1 MGTSAFALPSLRAL
15 ARAHHVATV
24 ITQPDRPRGRGQ
36 TPAPPPVK
44 EEAERLGLPVVQP
57 DRLGAEEVAEL
68 LASAPEVI
76 VVAAYGK
83 LLPPALL
90 NGPRHGC
97 INVHASLLPRL
108 RGAAPIVWA
117 IARGDRETGV
127 SIMRMDEGLDS
138 GPVLLRRAVE
148 IGADETSGALEARLA
163 ELGAAALIEALAGV
177 EAGTLAAQPQDAGLA
192 TRAPKVGKQDARVAF
207 DVEAPHVRDLV
218 RAMDPRPAAWA
229 TIDGGPLRLF
239 RPRVVDGAGEPGRVL
254 GASADGLI
262 VACASGAVAF
272 GELQLPGRKR
282 LPAADV
288 LRGRPIPAGVRLS

>member
-1 MGTSAFALPSLRAL
+1 
-15 ARAHHVATV
+15 
-24 ITQPDRPRGRGQ
+24 
-36 TPAPPPVK
+36 
-44 EEAERLGLPVVQP
+44 VQP
-57 DRLGAEEVAEL
+57 DRLGAEEVAGL
-68 LASAPEVI
+68 LASAPDVI

-90 NGPRHGC
+90 RGPRHGC

-148 IGADETSGALEARLA
+148 IGADETGGALETRLA
-163 ELGAAALIEALAGV
+163 EIGAAALIEALAGV

-192 TRAPKVGKQDARVAF
+192 TRAPKVGKQDAHVAF
-207 DVEAPHVRDLV
+207 DVEARRVRDLV

-229 TIDGGPLRLF
+229 TLDGEPLRLF
-239 RPRVVDGAGEPGRVL
+239 CPHLVDRAGEPGRVL

-262 VACASGAVAF
+262 VACAPGAVAF